1 MIPGLENAEFAKYG
15 VMHRNTYINSKKL
28 LNKGYQLIKNPN
40 IFFAGQMTG
49 VEGYVESSASGMLAG
64 INLAHVLNGEEVCL
78 PGNQTVIGSMS
89 YYITHADSRNFQ
101 PMNANFGIMHLNE
114 KCKKHERKEKFAA
127 QALSR
132 IQEIQEQV
140 NG

>member
-1 MIPGLENAEFAKYG
+1 M
-15 VMHRNTYINSKKL
+15 L
-28 LNKGYQLIKNPN
+28 LHYPD
-40 IFFAGQMTG
+40 AAVQMTG

-101 PMNANFGIMHLNE
+101 PMNANFGIVHLDAAV
-114 KCKKHERKEKFAA
+114 KKKDRKNAYA
-127 QALSR
+127 PQSL
-132 IQEIQEQV
+132 EIIRKLKED
-140 NG
+140 GRL